1 MSYILKNKE
10 FLMDTVKLLNYM
22 ENIRYDRNITLE
34 KYLFGVI
41 SQRQYYRY
49 KRGETE
55 VPFDVILKFANKLEI
70 TLIKLISSFHEEAA
84 KQKEVIRK
92 YINLILNNQI
102 KEAKKLIKEKG
113 KYIEID
119 DEIEFFYNVAQLF
132 LEYRLNFLNIDDVI
146 QKLKVNVHYDKIM
159 NNESLHDNEIYV
171 LGLIMEHSE
180 KDRDDILYK
189 INQLRINKKLL
200 LSGNVLF
207 NAQVYFWIIKNLGR
221 QEKYHDVIEIA
232 QEAIKYNKE
241 NYSTYANEYF
251 YYYLALAYYRTN
263 NQEAFEEA
271 LKNVILYVLRLE
283 GRKKN
288 HFIEMIKKD
297 TGIDYLDFL
306 INKLGEEK

>member
-1 MSYILKNKE
+1 
-10 FLMDTVKLLNYM
+10 MDTVKLLNYM

-306 INKLGEEK
+306 INKLREEK

>member
-1 MSYILKNKE
+1 
-10 FLMDTVKLLNYM
+10 MDTVKLLNYM

>member
-1 MSYILKNKE
+1 
-10 FLMDTVKLLNYM
+10 M

>member
-1 MSYILKNKE
+1 
-10 FLMDTVKLLNYM
+10 MDTVKLLNYM

-49 KRGETE
+49 KNGETE
-55 VPFDVILKFANKLEI
+55 VPFDVIIKFANKLEI

-92 YINLILNNQI
+92 YINLILNKQI
-102 KEAKKLIKEKG
+102 KEAKKLIKNEG
-113 KYIEID
+113 KYLEID
-119 DEIEFFYNVAQLF
+119 DETKFFYDIAQLF
-132 LEYRLNFLNIDDVI
+132 LDYRMNFLNIDDVI
-146 QKLKVNVHYDKIM
+146 KKLKSYVHYEKIM
-159 NNESLHDNEIYV
+159 KNETLHDNEIYV
-171 LGLIMEHSE
+171 LGLIMEYSDS
-180 KDRDDILYK
+180 DREEILNK

-207 NAQVYFWIIKNLGR
+207 NAQVYFWIIKHLGR
-221 QEKYHDVIEIA
+221 LERYDDVINLA
-232 QEAIKYNKE
+232 REAIKYNKE
-241 NYSTYANEYF
+241 NYSTYTNEYF

-306 INKLGEEK
+306 INKLREEK